1 VSTIKS
7 SAENLTLN
15 ADGANNDVII
25 QSNGS
30 TVVTVD
36 GATSNVGIGTT
47 SISFPSGT
55 GLEVYDASVPRI
67 KLANSTTGNASTD
80 GFDIHVDGSDVK
92 LWQRENANM
101 IFATNGAERVRVQA
115 AGGISFNGDTAAANA
130 LNDYEQGTWTPQV
143 KIDGSTTG
151 ITHDAQGGAYTKIG
165 NTVILTAVLAISSK
179 GSETGSVTFANFPFT
194 IENWTATSSL
204 DGGSA
209 SFGYYSG
216 TSGISNMGAAGQG
229 GTTTAQVYRQASD
242 QSQLNDV
249 LTNSQILDGFS
260 TRWTLIFQTTS

>member
-1 VSTIKS
+1 MSTIKS

-15 ADGANNDVII
+15 ADGANNDII
-25 QSNGS
+25 FQSNGS
-30 TVVTVD
+30 TKLTLQGSD
-36 GATSNVGIGTT
+36 GSIGMGLTTLDATDVSAIFQLNDNYGIGFGDGNGTRPDFQILTT
-47 SISFPSGT
+47 
-55 GLEVYDASVPRI
+55 
-67 KLANSTTGNASTD
+67 NGNALGFICGNGSATQDIVMLTSGVLCTPQGIELGSGID
-80 GFDIHVDGSDVK
+80 G
-92 LWQRENANM
+92 
-101 IFATNGAERVRVQA
+101 
-115 AGGISFNGDTAAANA
+115 TAANT
-130 LNDYEQGTWTPQV
+130 LDDYEEGTWTPQV

-151 ITHDAQGGAYTKIG
+151 ITHDAQAGVYTKIG

-209 SFGYYSG
+209 SFGYYGG
-216 TSGISNMGAAGQG
+216 TSGISSMGAAGQG